1 MDNDQE
7 YTKFRERLSYICT
20 TYRDRDAIT
29 YMLDSGGKQIYLF
42 ADVERIVQ
50 SWEEAFSGFGLLRG
64 DRAAIISPASPRVI
78 LAALALARA
87 GITTVMIDAALPEE
101 EINRLLAFSDVRAIF
116 TVDGLFCQLSASE
129 RQGIPVF
136 DLDSCEEELSLFSQ
150 SARTVQRGAT
160 TDRAEDVIAV
170 IYSSGTTSTMKG
182 IMVISG

>member
-29 YMLDSGGKQIYLF
+29 YMLDSGGKQIYSF

-50 SWEEAFSGFGLLRG
+50 GWEEAFSGFGLLRG

-101 EINRLLAFSDVRAIF
+101 EIKDRGSRCLIWIPARKGCLCFHRVP
-116 TVDGLFCQLSASE
+116 GL
-129 RQGIPVF
+129 
-136 DLDSCEEELSLFSQ
+136 
-150 SARTVQRGAT
+150 
-160 TDRAEDVIAV
+160 
-170 IYSSGTTSTMKG
+170 SSGERRQTGRRMLLLLFIPLG
-182 IMVISG
+182 QPVR

>member
-29 YMLDSGGKQIYLF
+29 YMLDSGGKQIYSF

-50 SWEEAFSGFGLLRG
+50 GWEEAFSGFGLLRG

-87 GITTVMIDAALPEE
+87 GITTVWAGREDRGTRCLIWIPAKKSCLCFHRVP
-101 EINRLLAFSDVRAIF
+101 
-116 TVDGLFCQLSASE
+116 GL
-129 RQGIPVF
+129 
-136 DLDSCEEELSLFSQ
+136 
-150 SARTVQRGAT
+150 
-160 TDRAEDVIAV
+160 
-170 IYSSGTTSTMKG
+170 SSGERRQTGRRMLLLLFIPLG
-182 IMVISG
+182 QPVR